1 MNLPDAVKANT
12 YLRNNAAA
20 VVRDAAESGRL
31 LVITQNGEAKAVVM
45 GVAQYTEWRHALAL
59 LKLLAQGEADIDV
72 KRIVDHADAFRRAKR
87 SLAQAAGD
95 G

>member
-59 LKLLAQGEADIDV
+59 LKLLAQGEADIGV